1 VGLTREGRL
10 LTLAKVVASATL
22 AVAMVNVSSKAQQ
35 SADVAQRR
43 RPGIGSFGRRVASSL
58 IALTRQPLGQIS
70 RLLDGG
76 YHPDAGSALA
86 ARHDAAVIAV
96 ENLSVAYGDRLA
108 VESLTGTFAPAGLTA
123 VVGPN
128 GAGKSSL
135 LKAIAGILPPRT
147 GRITCAA
154 SAANLVAYLPQQAE
168 LDRDFPITVAELVTL
183 GGWRSFGAFLRP
195 PNVMIERMKE
205 ATVAA
210 GLDGFTQ
217 RPIAELS
224 VGEFQRALFARLL
237 LQDASVILLDE
248 PFAAIDER
256 TTEDLL
262 QLVKRWCDEG
272 RTVIAVLHDLDQ
284 VRAHFPS
291 ALLLARRCI
300 AWGDTAAILT
310 KDNLVRAR
318 KALERPDRI

>member
-1 VGLTREGRL
+1 MGLTREGPL
-10 LTLAKVVASATL
+10 LTLAKVVASVTL
-22 AVAMVNVSSKAQQ
+22 AVVMVNVSTKAQQ
-35 SADVAQRR
+35 SADIAQRR
-43 RPGIGSFGRRVASSL
+43 RPGIGWFGRRVASAL
-58 IALTRQPLGQIS
+58 IALTRQPLRSIS
-70 RLLDGG
+70 RRLDGG
-76 YHPDAGSALA
+76 YHPDACS
-86 ARHDAAVIAV
+86 ARHDGAGIAV

-108 VESLTGTFAPAGLTA
+108 VDSLTGSFAPASLTA

-154 SAANLVAYLPQQAE
+154 SAANLLAYLPQQAE
-168 LDRDFPITVAELVTL
+168 LDRDFPITVGELVTL

-195 PNVMIERMKE
+195 STVMTERMMQ
-205 ATVAA
+205 ATAAA
-210 GLDGFTQ
+210 GLDGFTE

-248 PFAAIDER
+248 PFAALDER

-262 QLVKRWCDEG
+262 QLVKHWHDGG
-272 RTVIAVLHDLDQ
+272 RTIVAVLHDLDQ

-291 ALLLARRCI
+291 TLLLARCCI
-300 AWGDTAAILT
+300 AWGDTSTILAQ
-310 KDNLVRAR
+310 DNLVRAR
-318 KALERPDRI
+318 KALERPHRV